1 MTTRTGPIPIH
12 AAAELAGIDVG
23 QIRRWADIGGIEIQ
37 GRGSVETVLLE
48 QVMAL
53 SAPDRRRR
61 ARSDRGSLRARL
73 ADAKVQDRNI
83 SDLQQIARDDSPE

>member
-1 MTTRTGPIPIH
+1 MTTRYGPVPIQ
-12 AAAELAGIDVG
+12 AAADAAGVDVG

-37 GRGSVETVLLE
+37 ARGSVETVLLE

-53 SAPDRRRR
+53 TASDRRRR

-73 ADAKVQDRNI
+73 ADAKVRDQSI
-83 SDLQQIARDDSPE
+83 SDLQQIARNDSPA

>member
-1 MTTRTGPIPIH
+1 MTTRYGPVPIQ
-12 AAAELAGIDVG
+12 AAADAAGVDVG

-37 GRGSVETVLLE
+37 ARGSVETVLLE

-53 SAPDRRRR
+53 TASDRRRR

-73 ADAKVQDRNI
+73 ADAKVRDQSI
-83 SDLQQIARDDSPE
+83 SDLQQIARDDASG